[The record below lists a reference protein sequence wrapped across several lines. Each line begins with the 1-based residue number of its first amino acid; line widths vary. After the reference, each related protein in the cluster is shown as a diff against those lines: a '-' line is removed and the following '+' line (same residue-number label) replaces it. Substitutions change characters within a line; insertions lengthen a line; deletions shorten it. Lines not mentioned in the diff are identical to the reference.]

1 MIYLI
6 VCLVVPNWLLL
17 CYLTLVLVIFLIPL
31 VLVSVALILVIAAPG
46 QGWHSR
52 SMCRESIIFR
62 ACANVQ
68 PYPYTSPVLLFHAL
82 IVGELLKPLPP

>member
-46 QGWHSR
+46 Q
-52 SMCRESIIFR
+52 
-62 ACANVQ
+62 
-68 PYPYTSPVLLFHAL
+68 
-82 IVGELLKPLPP
+82 